1 MGQLIKKFCDGSYL
15 EYDRGKFD
23 PWCVYLTRPDGTRR
37 PPKDTDYFSDLKE
50 FSRIYG
56 TQRLYQDCV
65 QVYQMANTPVSNS
78 ALEDISRLAEAYGQ
92 DSLKMD
98 TIFSTLYMAMI
109 AEEQKEHTRL
119 GKRIKLLGI
128 YALLIEHRPVHDA
141 ANFMRGMGWREID
154 ALCRA
159 RGF

>member
-1 MGQLIKKFCDGSYL
+1 
-15 EYDRGKFD
+15 
-23 PWCVYLTRPDGTRR
+23 
-37 PPKDTDYFSDLKE
+37 
-50 FSRIYG
+50 
-56 TQRLYQDCV
+56 
-65 QVYQMANTPVSNS
+65 MANPPVSNS
-78 ALEDISRLAEAYGQ
+78 ALENISRLAEAYGQ